1 MAEAMTDQDDEQ
13 AQRNGAEQGRID
25 AMQRSLTRLHGD
37 IHEQRHALQEGQR
50 EVAQQQRDVAVS
62 EQFAED
68 LRQNIDGAQGR
79 LDYPGAAG
87 EERAPTPG
95 PTRRPDP
102 AGPKAEPPA

>member
-62 EQFAED
+62 ERFGED
-68 LRQNIDGAQGR
+68 LQRNIDGAQGR
-79 LDYPGAAG
+79 LDHPGALT
-87 EERAPTPG
+87 EPAPTPG
-95 PTRRPDP
+95 PPRRPDP
-102 AGPKAEPPA
+102 AGPRAEPPA